1 MTSDAAKIRSIQ
13 EVTQTEAVRVYRE
26 LYEEAATH
34 IRMKMRW
41 RGIHSLLYALI
52 KDKLPGKTVLDLG
65 CGHGRMPFLC
75 ARRAHHVVGV
85 ELEGAAV
92 RVARLEASALGI
104 RNVEFVEAGLG
115 DYRSDTKFDFV
126 IMAGVLRHLIDRD
139 EAFRAVQKNL
149 AEDGTFILGT
159 TIDANFR
166 ADVSNSFF
174 TLLQWPMSLND
185 FHRFSD
191 QWLHAEAPRWGLTVE
206 GAVGSQYSQAW
217 ADVAVEDLLGRF
229 ANVYRDLE
237 NQGQKVRADMQTF
250 EAWLNERAEHGRSF
264 IRALADRKILKRI
277 PRRGPFRINESVLR
291 DAELS
296 DASID
301 AIREYLAEDFSR
313 DPYYSDVPPFSLM
326 GAQVWYF
333 LRRAGSKRRHRR

>member
-1 MTSDAAKIRSIQ
+1 MTSADAKIRCIQ

-41 RGIHSLLYALI
+41 RGIHSLLYGLI
-52 KDKLPGKTVLDLG
+52 KNKLPGKTVLDLG

-92 RVARLEASALGI
+92 RVARLEAKALGMK
-104 RNVEFVEAGLG
+104 NVEFVEAGLA
-115 DYRSDTKFDFV
+115 DYRSSTKFDFV

-139 EAFRAVQKNL
+139 EAFRAVQDNL
-149 AEDGTFILGT
+149 ADNGTFILGT

-206 GAVGSQYSQAW
+206 RAVGSQYSQAW
-217 ADVAVEDLLGRF
+217 ADVAVEDLVPRV
-229 ANVYRDLE
+229 ANVLKDL
-237 NQGQKVRADMQTF
+237 QGQGQQVRIDMPKF
-250 EAWLNERAEHGRSF
+250 EAWLNERAEHGRTF
-264 IRALADRKILKRI
+264 IDALAKRKILKRI
-277 PRRGPFRINESVLR
+277 PRRAPFKVNESVLR

-296 DASID
+296 QASID
-301 AIREYLAEDFSR
+301 AVRDYLAEDCSR
-313 DPYYSDVPPFSLM
+313 DPYYSDVAPFNLM

-333 LRRAGSKRRHRR
+333 LRRAGSKRGHRR